1 MNNTHRQIEIPVH
14 NNPITTSRPLDVNSP
29 ENSNISLP
37 KEIQELEKLKKKL
50 LEVKIRFDTNPHFYQ
65 KEDYKKLI
73 DLLGSGLI
81 HSYEESLKNRIIT
94 SWEEVIANDTIPSSQ
109 LVYNSLKLIEEY
121 LNYLNANKQ
130 DTLEAGE
137 NITITGNVISA
148 SNPTW
153 GNVQGDISLQSDLSE
168 FINEEIGSFMFP
180 EQDKEVISVLTYGT
194 EPSSAEEDDYY
205 INSSQNKLY
214 KYVSDVWAEQSA
226 DIEAVYIAEDTAKV
240 YVYQNNEFSEV
251 AGGEV
256 DGIIYIKSLQSTDNI
271 DNLEYEGVYKVGMK
285 YNNKSMTTYYTLIE
299 KRKFATY
306 QTLYN
311 EYYIHNRTQ
320 DPFSHEWSDWE
331 TKEYAFK
338 SDLDLKQ
345 DILTSGDNISIDATN
360 TISAEGY
367 TYDQSSGSFLTVP
380 VSSGTDTYTNTCTG
394 LNALCTGQNNSVSG
408 EASAAIGGQDISIIG
423 NVSANVGGYNNTLSA
438 SYSVICGGQENNI
451 PNGANNSFI
460 TGRNNTAS
468 GFTSIAI
475 GRYNDASNNYSIAIG
490 SGSQNIHNIASGNTS
505 IAIGFYN
512 NASAEGAIAFGT
524 GIEAKNVSE
533 VGIGAWNVSHNGVT
547 AMSLGSGAS
556 NSRKNSLEIT
566 TNGDIYIDGIGNYT
580 GTTIA
585 AQGNNI
591 KTFQSVIN
599 GKQDQLTA
607 GEGIQ
612 IDENNVI
619 SVTIPV
625 VKAVILSQEDYDTLI
640 ENDEIDNY
648 TLYIIR
654 DDDSYE

>member
-94 SWEEVIANDTIPSSQ
+94 SWEEGVANDTVPSSQ
-109 LVYNSLKLIEEY
+109 LVLYTLSLIEDLLGY
-121 LNYLNANKQ
+121 LSANKQ

-153 GNVQGDISLQSDLSE
+153 GNVQGDISLQTDLSE

-194 EPSSAEEDDYY
+194 EPSSAEEDDCY

-214 KYVSDVWAEQSA
+214 KYVSDAWVEQSA
-226 DIEAVYIAEDTAKV
+226 DTEAVYIAEDTAKV

-271 DNLEYEGVYKVGMK
+271 DDLEYGGVYKVGMK

-311 EYYIHNRTQ
+311 ECYIHNRTR

-345 DILTSGDNISIDATN
+345 DILIPGNNISIDATN

-367 TYDQSSGSFLTVP
+367 TYDQSSGSFSTVAI
-380 VSSGTDTYTNTCTG
+380 SSLSSQNEIVEHTNACTG
-394 LNALCTGQNNSVSG
+394 RNAFCTGENNDVTNIAAAAVGSFNTASG
-408 EASAAIGGQDISIIG
+408 SNSFAAGKDNTASGFASIAIGRLCEATSNYAISI
-423 NVSANVGGYNNTLSA
+423 GGGSPSL
-438 SYSVICGGQENNI
+438 
-451 PNGANNSFI
+451 
-460 TGRNNTAS
+460 RNNTAS
-468 GFTSIAI
+468 G
-475 GRYNDASNNYSIAIG
+475 
-490 SGSQNIHNIASGNTS
+490 NTS
-505 IAIGFYN
+505 MTIGFYN
-512 NASAEGAIAFGT
+512 YASNSGSIAFGN
-524 GIEAKNVSE
+524 NVQSSNISE
-533 VGIGAWNVSHNGVT
+533 IGIGNWNVSHTGNTSSQKTSVSIGNGLQN
-547 AMSLGSGAS
+547 A
-556 NSRKNSLEIT
+556 RKNSLEIMA
-566 TNGDIYIDGIGNYT
+566 NGDIYIDGIGNYT
-580 GTTIA
+580 GTTVG

-591 KTFQSVIN
+591 KTFQTVIN

-612 IDENNVI
+612 IDANNVI
-619 SVTIPV
+619 SVTIPT
-625 VKAVILSQEDYDTLI
+625 VKAVILSQEDYDALI
-640 ENDEIDNY
+640 ENDEIDDY

-654 DDDSYE
+654 NDDSYEGEGAGIRE